1 MKFSS
6 LKIIT
11 GNMIVNA
18 KQMGLITILPDG
30 TLYLCIQVYALSR
43 LVLVVIS
50 YAGCIDRRCGLL

>member
-1 MKFSS
+1 MKFLS

-18 KQMGLITILPDG
+18 GQMSLITFLLGG

-43 LVLVVIS
+43 LVLVVI
-50 YAGCIDRRCGLL
+50 

>member
-11 GNMIVNA
+11 GNVIVNA
-18 KQMGLITILPDG
+18 KQMSLITLLLGG

-43 LVLVVIS
+43 LVLVVI
-50 YAGCIDRRCGLL
+50 